1 MEIIPAVDIRGGRCV
16 RLYQGDFRRETV
28 FGDDP
33 AAVARSWQEA
43 GATRLHVV
51 DLDGAREGR
60 PANAQVIQRLV
71 KAVSVPVQVGG
82 GLRDRQ
88 SIDRY
93 LEAGVD
99 RVVLGTAAVKDPSLL
114 AEAIA
119 EHGERIVVAVDAR
132 VGMVAIEGWREDTPL
147 AAAEL
152 MSELAAKGVPRFIY
166 TDALRDGTLRG
177 PDFSTLEVVLARVGV
192 PVIYAG
198 GISTI
203 DDLVRLA
210 SLRIEGAIIG
220 QALYTGAVDFQE
232 ALKVLTRAARPGRE
246 SPHDPAS

>member
-1 MEIIPAVDIRGGRCV
+1 
-16 RLYQGDFRRETV
+16 
-28 FGDDP
+28 
-33 AAVARSWQEA
+33 
-43 GATRLHVV
+43 LHVV

-60 PANAQVIQRLV
+60 PVNAQVIGHLIE
-71 KAVSVPVQVGG
+71 ALLIPVQVGG

-93 LEAGVD
+93 LAAGAN

-119 EHGERIVVAVDAR
+119 QHGERIVVGVDAR
-132 VGMVAIEGWREDTPL
+132 VGMVAIEGWREETPL

-166 TDALRDGTLRG
+166 TDALRDGTLQG
-177 PDFSTLEVVLARVGV
+177 PDFATVKAVLARVGV

-198 GISTI
+198 GISATV
-203 DDLVRLA
+203 DLVRLA
-210 SLRIEGAIIG
+210 SLGVEGAIIG
-220 QALYTGAVDFQE
+220 QALYTGAVDFQD
-232 ALKVLTRAARPGRE
+232 ALKALTQAGRPGRE
-246 SPHDPAS
+246 SPNDPAS

>member
-16 RLYQGDFRRETV
+16 RLYQGDFQRETV

-33 AAVARSWQEA
+33 VAVARSWQDA

-60 PANAQVIQRLV
+60 PANAQVIRRLIQ
-71 KAVSVPVQVGG
+71 AVSIPVQVGG
-82 GLRDRQ
+82 GLRDRR
-88 SIDRY
+88 SIDSY
-93 LEAGVD
+93 LEAGAA

-132 VGMVAIEGWREDTPL
+132 VGMVAIEGWQEETL
-147 AAAEL
+147 LSAAQL

-177 PDFSTLEVVLARVGV
+177 PDFAALETVLARVGV

-198 GISTI
+198 GVSSIP
-203 DDLVRLA
+203 DLVRLA
-210 SLRIEGAIIG
+210 SLGAEAAIIG

-232 ALKVLTRAARPGRE
+232 ALKGLSRAARPERGF
-246 SPHDPAS
+246 SA

>member
-16 RLYQGDFRRETV
+16 RLYQGDFQRETV

-33 AAVARSWQEA
+33 VAVARSWQDA

-60 PANAQVIQRLV
+60 PANAQVIRRLIQ
-71 KAVSVPVQVGG
+71 AVSIPVQVGG

-88 SIDRY
+88 SIDSY
-93 LEAGVD
+93 LEAGAA

-132 VGMVAIEGWREDTPL
+132 VGMVAIEGWQEETL
-147 AAAEL
+147 LSAAQL

-166 TDALRDGTLRG
+166 TDALRDGTLQG
-177 PDFSTLEVVLARVGV
+177 PDFAAVETVLARVGV

-198 GISTI
+198 GVSSIP
-203 DDLVRLA
+203 DLVRLA
-210 SLRIEGAIIG
+210 SLGAEAAIIG
-220 QALYTGAVDFQE
+220 QALYTGAVDFQQ
-232 ALKVLTRAARPGRE
+232 ALKVLSRAPRPERGF
-246 SPHDPAS
+246 HV

>member
-16 RLYQGDFRRETV
+16 RLYQGDFQRETV

-33 AAVARSWQEA
+33 VAVALSWQEA

-60 PANAQVIQRLV
+60 PANARVIGHLIE
-71 KAVSVPVQVGG
+71 ALLIPVEAGG

-93 LEAGVD
+93 LMAGAN

-132 VGMVAIEGWREDTPL
+132 VGMVAVEGWREETLL

-166 TDALRDGTLRG
+166 TDALRDGTLQG
-177 PDFSTLEVVLARVGV
+177 PDFAAVEAVLARVDV

-198 GISTI
+198 GVSSTA
-203 DDLVRLA
+203 DLMRLA
-210 SLRIEGAIIG
+210 SLGLEAAIIG

-232 ALKVLTRAARPGRE
+232 ALKVLSQAARPGKGF
-246 SPHDPAS
+246 PV

>member
-16 RLYQGDFRRETV
+16 RLYQGDFQRETV

-33 AAVARSWQEA
+33 VAVALSWQEA

-60 PANAQVIQRLV
+60 PVNARVIGHLIE
-71 KAVSVPVQVGG
+71 ALLIPVEVGG
-82 GLRDRQ
+82 GLRDRR
-88 SIDRY
+88 SIDLY
-93 LEAGVD
+93 LEAGAN
-99 RVVLGTAAVKDPSLL
+99 RVVLGTAAVKDPALL

-119 EHGERIVVAVDAR
+119 EHGQRIVVGVDAR
-132 VGMVAIEGWREDTPL
+132 VGMVAVEGWREETPL

-166 TDALRDGTLRG
+166 TDALRDGTLQG
-177 PDFSTLEVVLARVGV
+177 PDFAAVEAVLARVGV

-198 GISTI
+198 GVSNIA
-203 DDLVRLA
+203 DLVRLA
-210 SLRIEGAIIG
+210 SLPLEGAIIG
-220 QALYTGAVDFQE
+220 QALYTGAVDFQQ
-232 ALKVLTRAARPGRE
+232 ALKVLSQAARPGKGFP
-246 SPHDPAS
+246 S

>member
-16 RLYQGDFRRETV
+16 RLYQGDFQRETV

-33 AAVARSWQEA
+33 VAVARSWQDA

-60 PANAQVIQRLV
+60 PANAQVIGHIIEALLI
-71 KAVSVPVQVGG
+71 PVQVGG

-88 SIDRY
+88 SIDSY
-93 LEAGVD
+93 LEAGAS

-132 VGMVAIEGWREDTPL
+132 VGMVAIEGWQEETPL
-147 AAAEL
+147 SAVEL

-177 PDFSTLEVVLARVGV
+177 PDFAALETVLARVGV

-198 GISTI
+198 GVSSIP
-203 DDLVRLA
+203 DLVRLA
-210 SLRIEGAIIG
+210 SLGAEAAIIG
-220 QALYTGAVDFQE
+220 QALYTGAVDFQQ
-232 ALKVLTRAARPGRE
+232 ALKVLSRAARPEGGF
-246 SPHDPAS
+246 PV

>member
-16 RLYQGDFRRETV
+16 RLYQGDFQRETV

-33 AAVARSWQEA
+33 VAVARSWQDA

-60 PANAQVIQRLV
+60 PANAQVIRRLIQ
-71 KAVSVPVQVGG
+71 AVSIPVQVGG

-88 SIDRY
+88 SIEGY
-93 LEAGVD
+93 LRAGVV

-132 VGMVAIEGWREDTPL
+132 VGMVAIEGWQEETPL
-147 AAAEL
+147 SAAQL

-166 TDALRDGTLRG
+166 TDALRDGTLQG
-177 PDFSTLEVVLARVGV
+177 PDFAAVETVLARVGV

-198 GISTI
+198 GVSSIP
-203 DDLVRLA
+203 DLVRLA
-210 SLRIEGAIIG
+210 SLGAEAAIIG
-220 QALYTGAVDFQE
+220 QALYTGAVDFQQ
-232 ALKVLTRAARPGRE
+232 ALKVLSRAARPERGF
-246 SPHDPAS
+246 PV

>member
-16 RLYQGDFRRETV
+16 RLYQGDFQRETV

-33 AAVARSWQEA
+33 VAVARSWQDA

-60 PANAQVIQRLV
+60 PANAQVIGHIIEALLI
-71 KAVSVPVQVGG
+71 PVQVGG

-88 SIDRY
+88 PIDSY
-93 LEAGVD
+93 LEAGAS
-99 RVVLGTAAVKDPSLL
+99 RVVLGTVAVKDPSLL

-132 VGMVAIEGWREDTPL
+132 VGMVAIEGWQEETPL
-147 AAAEL
+147 SAVQL

-177 PDFSTLEVVLARVGV
+177 PDFAALETVLARVGV

-198 GISTI
+198 GVSSIP
-203 DDLVRLA
+203 DLVRLA
-210 SLRIEGAIIG
+210 SLEVEAAIIG
-220 QALYTGAVDFQE
+220 QALYTGAVDFQQ
-232 ALKVLTRAARPGRE
+232 ALKVLSRAPRPERGF
-246 SPHDPAS
+246 HV

>member
-16 RLYQGDFRRETV
+16 RLYQGDFQRETV

-33 AAVARSWQEA
+33 LAAALAWQEA

-51 DLDGAREGR
+51 DLDGAREGW
-60 PANAQVIQRLV
+60 PVNARVIGHV
-71 KAVSVPVQVGG
+71 IEAVLIPVQVGG

-93 LEAGVD
+93 LMAGAN
-99 RVVLGTAAVKDPSLL
+99 RVVLGTAAVKNPSLL

-132 VGMVAIEGWREDTPL
+132 VGVVAVEGWREETAL

-152 MSELAAKGVPRFIY
+152 MRDLAAKGVPRFIY

-177 PDFSTLEVVLARVGV
+177 PDFAGLEAVLARVGV

-198 GISTI
+198 GISSI
-203 DDLVRLA
+203 ADLVRLA
-210 SLRIEGAIIG
+210 SLGLEGAIVG

-232 ALKVLTRAARPGRE
+232 ALEVLSRAAPPERGF
-246 SPHDPAS
+246 PA

>member
-16 RLYQGDFRRETV
+16 RLYQGDFQRETV

-33 AAVARSWQEA
+33 VAAALAWQEA

-60 PANAQVIQRLV
+60 PANAQVIGHLIE
-71 KAVSVPVQVGG
+71 ALLIPVQVGG

-88 SIDRY
+88 SIDSY
-93 LEAGVD
+93 LMAGAN

-119 EHGERIVVAVDAR
+119 EHGERIIVAVDAR
-132 VGMVAIEGWREDTPL
+132 VGMVAVEGWQEETSL

-166 TDALRDGTLRG
+166 TDALRDGTLQG
-177 PDFSTLEVVLARVGV
+177 PDFAAVETVLARVGA

-198 GISTI
+198 GVSTI
-203 DDLVRLA
+203 ADLERLA
-210 SLRIEGAIIG
+210 SLALEGAIIG

-232 ALKVLTRAARPGRE
+232 ALKVLSRSARPERGF
-246 SPHDPAS
+246 SA

>member
-16 RLYQGDFRRETV
+16 RLYQGDFQRETV

-33 AAVARSWQEA
+33 IAVALAWQEA

-60 PANAQVIQRLV
+60 PVNAQVIGHLIE
-71 KAVSVPVQVGG
+71 ALLIPVQVGG
-82 GLRDRQ
+82 GLRDRE
-88 SIDRY
+88 SIDWY
-93 LEAGVD
+93 LMAGAN

-119 EHGERIVVAVDAR
+119 EHGQRIVVAVDAR

-166 TDALRDGTLRG
+166 TDALRDGTLQG
-177 PDFSTLEVVLARVGV
+177 PDFATAGAVLARVSV

-198 GISTI
+198 GISTVA
-203 DDLVRLA
+203 DLVRLA
-210 SLRIEGAIIG
+210 SLGIEGAIIG
-220 QALYTGAVDFQE
+220 QALYTGAVNFQE
-232 ALKVLTRAARPGRE
+232 ALKLSTRAARPGRE
-246 SPHDPAS
+246 LPHDPAS

>member
-16 RLYQGDFRRETV
+16 RLYQGDFQRETV

-33 AAVARSWQEA
+33 VAAALSWQEA

-60 PANAQVIQRLV
+60 PANAQVIAHLIE
-71 KAVSVPVQVGG
+71 ALLIPVQVGG

-88 SIDRY
+88 SIDSY
-93 LEAGVD
+93 LEAGAH
-99 RVVLGTAAVKDPSLL
+99 RVVLGTVAVKDPSLL
-114 AEAIA
+114 TEAIA
-119 EHGERIVVAVDAR
+119 DHGQRIVVAVDAR
-132 VGMVAIEGWREDTPL
+132 VGMVAIEGWQEETSL

-166 TDALRDGTLRG
+166 TDALRDGTLQG
-177 PDFSTLEVVLARVGV
+177 PDFAAVEAVLARVGV

-203 DDLVRLA
+203 ADLECLA
-210 SLRIEGAIIG
+210 SLGAEGAIIG

-232 ALKVLTRAARPGRE
+232 ALKALSRLARPERGF
-246 SPHDPAS
+246 PA

>member
-16 RLYQGDFRRETV
+16 RLYQGDFQRETV

-33 AAVARSWQEA
+33 VAVALSWQEA

-60 PANAQVIQRLV
+60 PVNARVIGHLIE
-71 KAVSVPVQVGG
+71 ALLIPVQVGG

-88 SIDRY
+88 SIDLY
-93 LEAGVD
+93 LEAGAN
-99 RVVLGTAAVKDPSLL
+99 RVVLGTAAVKDPALL

-119 EHGERIVVAVDAR
+119 EHGQRIVVGVDAR
-132 VGMVAIEGWREDTPL
+132 VGMVAVEGWQEETPL

-166 TDALRDGTLRG
+166 TDALRDGTLQG
-177 PDFSTLEVVLARVGV
+177 PDFAAVEAVLARVGV
-192 PVIYAG
+192 PVTYAG
-198 GISTI
+198 GVSNIA
-203 DDLVRLA
+203 DLVRLA
-210 SLRIEGAIIG
+210 SLPLEGAIIG
-220 QALYTGAVDFQE
+220 QALYTGAVDFQQ
-232 ALKVLTRAARPGRE
+232 ALKVLSQAARPGKGFP
-246 SPHDPAS
+246 S